1 MWTEAEIKQY
11 LDGNFWF
18 FDHEGRLHHK
28 PVLHDYIP
36 DHNGKAAFASYG
48 NLAAVNSSRQVD
60 WPANAVEIIRD
71 MRLDDISWA
80 DIGDVF
86 GCSGVSAG
94 KFYRRQMRKI
104 AMEQKDNEA
113 GYDGTNR

>member
-1 MWTEAEIKQY
+1 MTMWTEAEIKQY

-28 PVLHDYIP
+28 PVLPDHIP

-48 NLAAVNSSRQVD
+48 NLAALNSSKQVD

-71 MRLDDISWA
+71 IMRRSEVVLLLRLRLRLRLRCRPGRGS
-80 DIGDVF
+80 
-86 GCSGVSAG
+86 SAA
-94 KFYRRQMRKI
+94 Y
-104 AMEQKDNEA
+104 
-113 GYDGTNR
+113 